1 MGKIGESETGV
12 ISRREL
18 LKRAGMAGAVAA
30 VPMDVLGPVEA
41 LEQGAAAVRQDV
53 LETLTRP
60 ESNALE
66 AIVAR
71 IIPSDESGPGAAEA
85 RAARYIDRALAG
97 PLASSREAYS
107 SGLAAIDAYARASKG
122 ATFAELS
129 AADQDAVLMD
139 LDRDIAPGFTPG
151 SAAFFALVRAHT
163 IQGTFCDPSYGGN
176 ANFVGWDLIGYPGVR
191 TAVTADQQQTTAVLK
206 PNHRSAYDFDMFMG
220 KGAAGQPQGR
230 PRAR

>member
-1 MGKIGESETGV
+1 MGKMGETKSSA

-18 LKRAGMAGAVAA
+18 LKRAGLAGAVAA
-30 VPMDVLGPVEA
+30 VPVEMFA
-41 LEQGAAAVRQDV
+41 KAEAMGQGVAPIKSDA

-60 ESNALE
+60 ESRTLE
-66 AIVAR
+66 AIVRR

-85 RAARYIDRALAG
+85 QAARYIDRALGG

-107 SGLAAIDAYARASKG
+107 SGLAAIDAYARTSKG
-122 ATFAELS
+122 SAFAELS

-139 LDRDIAPGFTPG
+139 LDRDLAPGFVLG

-163 IQGTFCDPSYGGN
+163 IQGTFCDPLYGGN

-191 TAVTADQQQTTAVLK
+191 TAVTADQQQTAAVLK
-206 PNHRSAYDFDMFMG
+206 PNHRSAYDFDMF
-220 KGAAGQPQGR
+220 KGNGPTGRPQGR
-230 PRAR
+230 QRDR